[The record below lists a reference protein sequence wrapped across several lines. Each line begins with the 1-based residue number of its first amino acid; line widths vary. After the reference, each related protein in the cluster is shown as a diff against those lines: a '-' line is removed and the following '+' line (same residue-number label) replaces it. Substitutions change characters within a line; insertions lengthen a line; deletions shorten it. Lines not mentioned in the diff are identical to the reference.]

1 MVNLLALFLKINV
14 KILSASDLLLTLQ
27 IATIAS
33 TICCSTVDKNTF
45 ARYLRQYQTNDVVKE
60 KRRKRKQRKLGGRKE
75 EYHLTKK
82 AAIRA
87 VYNAKQH
94 TQSEYF

>member
-1 MVNLLALFLKINV
+1 MLFYYIH
-14 KILSASDLLLTLQ
+14 SDNIQ
-27 IATIAS
+27 
-33 TICCSTVDKNTF
+33 TVDKNTST
-45 ARYLRQYQTNDVVKE
+45 RYLRQYQTNNVVKG
-60 KRRKRKQRKLGGRKE
+60 KRCKRKQRKLGGRKE

-94 TQSEYF
+94 TQSEYFREINTKNDRNKIFKMAW